1 MGFRYGS
8 GSANPLIQWLKSRKD
23 EQAAIFIND
32 ASNAITAAEL
42 QAIWENLAADLLT
55 PQGESPTIA
64 QARQTWC
71 VEMLMR
77 GIELEDLS
85 ILSGIDVKHLQQYA
99 QRARN
104 KAAIESAARL
114 DQKKV

>member
-1 MGFRYGS
+1 
-8 GSANPLIQWLKSRKD
+8 
-23 EQAAIFIND
+23 
-32 ASNAITAAEL
+32 
-42 QAIWENLAADLLT
+42 
-55 PQGESPTIA
+55 
-64 QARQTWC
+64 
-71 VEMLMR
+71 MLMR